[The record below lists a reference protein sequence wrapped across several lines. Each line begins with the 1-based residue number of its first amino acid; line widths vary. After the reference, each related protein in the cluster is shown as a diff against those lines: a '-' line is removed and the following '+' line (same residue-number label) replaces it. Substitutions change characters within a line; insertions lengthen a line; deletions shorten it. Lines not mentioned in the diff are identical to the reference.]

1 MTAETPFASLG
12 RSPVLRLLVVMFLA
26 VILQIPVFMIERLV
40 SERRLRRDT
49 ALEEVAGSWG
59 RAQTVSGPVLVVPYT
74 RRVRETAGDGKV
86 VVREVGGRLRIL
98 PRTLEIEGRLAPQE
112 RRRGIFAIPVYE
124 VDLALTGT
132 FAPLDPASW
141 PTAGEDVTFEWEDA
155 HVVVGVSDPRSIQEA
170 TALTWDGRT
179 IPFLPGSG
187 TIIETTPSGIHAPLT
202 LAAPAVTAA
211 CPGAGGGAGKA
222 IPFRVPLRLHG
233 SVGFRVVPVGEQTDV
248 HLVSTWPSPSFKGA
262 WLPARHTIGPAG
274 FDARWSVPNLG
285 RGLPS
290 VLDDQR
296 DQRERR
302 GGTTLNDLAF
312 GVDLLAPVD
321 TYRLADRSVKYAFL
335 FIVFTL
341 GFLWLV
347 EVLMGVPV
355 HPVQLLLVGSAL
367 CIFYLLELSLAE
379 HLGFRPAYLIATAAI
394 VGMITAYAAAF
405 LRSWRRAALL
415 GAAVAGL
422 YGYLYIVLINEDA
435 ALLVGSIGL
444 FFALGAVMYLTRRVD
459 WSSGGGRLST
469 PEEAGG

>member
-1 MTAETPFASLG
+1 MAAETPFASLS
-12 RSPVLRLLVVMFLA
+12 RSPVIRLLVVMFLA
-26 VILQIPVFMIERLV
+26 VILQIPVFMIEQLI
-40 SERRLRRDT
+40 SERRVRRDT

-74 RRVRETAGDGKV
+74 RRVRETTVDGKGI
-86 VVREVGGRLRIL
+86 VREVGGRLRIL
-98 PRTLEIEGRLAPQE
+98 PRTLAIEGRLAPQE

-124 VDLALTGT
+124 VDLALAGT

-141 PTAGEDVTFEWEDA
+141 PTAGDDISFEWEEA

-179 IPFLPGSG
+179 ISFLPGSG
-187 TIIETTPSGIHAPLT
+187 TIAETTPSGIHAPLA
-202 LAAPAVTAA
+202 LAAPAA
-211 CPGAGGGAGKA
+211 PGAAAARAA

-262 WLPARHTIGPAG
+262 WLPARHTTGSAG

-296 DQRERR
+296 ERR
-302 GGTTLNDLAF
+302 GSTTLNDLAF

-321 TYRLADRSVKYAFL
+321 TYRLSDRSVKYAFL

-379 HLGFRPAYLIATAAI
+379 HIGFRPAYLVATAAI

-422 YGYLYIVLINEDA
+422 YAYLYIVLINEDA

-444 FFALGAVMYLTRRVD
+444 FVALGAVMYLTRRVD
-459 WSSGGGRLST
+459 WSRGGGGRLPT